1 LIETDKEIMDEL
13 QASVRFRGKKRK
25 EQERIQ
31 AAEKERQWQELR
43 VKLE

>member
-1 LIETDKEIMDEL
+1 MDEL
-13 QASVRFRGKKRK
+13 QASVRSWEEKPK

-31 AAEKERQWQELR
+31 AAEKERQWRELR